1 MLSTPDIIDSHP
13 DLKTLIDFQHFGG
26 EKAFHGR
33 VKTVRC
39 FEDNSFVKKVLSNPS
54 DSEVLIV
61 DGGRSRHCALLGDL
75 LAQMAKNNGW
85 SGIIINGYVRDI
97 EILRNIE
104 IGVMAMGSCPRKSEK
119 KDQGDKDVEISIN
132 DITINPGNWCYADEN
147 GVLISERE
155 LKI

>member
-61 DGGRSRHCALLGDL
+61 DGGRSKHCALLGDL
-75 LAQMAKNNGW
+75 LAQMAKNNGHIKPVHI
-85 SGIIINGYVRDI
+85 SIAQRGNKGKIHAIDKGIQQAKGDIIITTDADI
-97 EILRNIE
+97 WMGPNWMEKMWKKQIE
-104 IGVMAMGSCPRKSEK
+104 FLHIH
-119 KDQGDKDVEISIN
+119 
-132 DITINPGNWCYADEN
+132 
-147 GVLISERE
+147 LIST
-155 LKI
+155 